1 LVAEICSRYFPNDIH
16 MHSFQ
21 NCSNTSQKVDN
32 WRQLKDFFALK
43 ELKVRSDIL
52 EGTIKGLHGSAVQ
65 LVEHLY
71 ELFTGKRVQQM
82 PEIETKESN
91 EGSTFNMNR
100 RRNKPADPAVSIP
113 GLTAG
118 SRQLTRNLPA
128 PPTVQFGAVR
138 LTHLENMSAA
148 RSRMGMGNQ

>member
-1 LVAEICSRYFPNDIH
+1 MGDTVISSSYGIAFLFSTCVPFSMTCAEGLKW
-16 MHSFQ
+16 MSF
-21 NCSNTSQKVDN
+21 S
-32 WRQLKDFFALK
+32 QLKDFFALK

-91 EGSTFNMNR
+91 EGSVRIFMR
-100 RRNKPADPAVSIP
+100 DS
-113 GLTAG
+113 
-118 SRQLTRNLPA
+118 A
-128 PPTVQFGAVR
+128 PR
-138 LTHLENMSAA
+138 
-148 RSRMGMGNQ
+148 